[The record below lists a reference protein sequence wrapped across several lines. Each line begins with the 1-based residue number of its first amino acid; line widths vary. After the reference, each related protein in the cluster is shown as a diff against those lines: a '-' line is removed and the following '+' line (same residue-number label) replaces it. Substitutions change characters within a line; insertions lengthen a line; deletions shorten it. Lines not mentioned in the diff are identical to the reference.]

1 MQPTQQFNL
10 ALVATTTLALA
21 HAAIAAVTA
30 RDGAGGNCINLGG
43 DKDYTWKA
51 DGAFSGSGQIDD
63 QEHCFGSGGG
73 GISIGAPGAPMGTPG
88 NTRLECFFPET
99 ETDAEFY
106 NCNLSLVDGF
116 SAAVTCTTANSGGW
130 PNSNNDSAPLGCG
143 YDLMDGCENYDDTCK
158 CCKNSNGAKV
168 SDAAAVAPNFQSC
181 KDSDEYP
188 NSAEIYF
195 DMPGA
200 FKFSKSDFPLSCEVG
215 KGAKV
220 GGSQKRSA
228 APSQSEQQHAHAH
241 AHGGTHH
248 KRAPIHQKRLAQI
261 LS

>member
-21 HAAIAAVTA
+21 HAAIATVTA
-30 RDGAGGNCINLGG
+30 RDDAGGNCIKLTG
-43 DKDYTWKA
+43 DKAYTWKA
-51 DGAFSGSGQIDD
+51 DGAYSGSGQIDD
-63 QEHCFGSGGG
+63 QEHCFPSGGG
-73 GISIGAPGAPMGTPG
+73 GISIGAPGAPMGLPG
-88 NTRLECFFPET
+88 NTRIECFFPET
-99 ETDAEFY
+99 ETDADFY

-143 YDLMDGCENYDDTCK
+143 YDLMDGCQDYDDTCK
-158 CCKNSNGAKV
+158 CCKNENGAKV
-168 SDAAAVAPNFQSC
+168 TDASAVAANFQSC
-181 KDSDEYP
+181 QDSDEYP
-188 NSAEIYF
+188 NSAEIYYS
-195 DMPGA
+195 MPGA

-220 GGSQKRSA
+220 GGGAQKRSA
-228 APSQSEQQHAHAH
+228 TPSPHQKH
-241 AHGGTHH
+241 AHGAHH
-248 KRAPIHQKRLAQI
+248 KRAPIHQKRLAQM